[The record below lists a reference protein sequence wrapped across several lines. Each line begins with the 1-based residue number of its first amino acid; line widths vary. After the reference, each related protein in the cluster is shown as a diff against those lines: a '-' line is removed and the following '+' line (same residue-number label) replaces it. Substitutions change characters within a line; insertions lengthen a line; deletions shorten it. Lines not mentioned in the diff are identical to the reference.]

1 MRTLLVDDDP
11 AFRKLAGLA
20 LEAAGVEHESV
31 SSAQE
36 ALRRLQEES
45 FDLLLLDLEL
55 PGMSG
60 VELLR
65 HLREQGKDIP
75 VVLVPIRDGIT
86 ELTSGLRSG
95 ADDYI
100 VKPFDFDELLARLR
114 AVLRRSRG
122 LRTAHLGN
130 LEVDPLHRVVKRD
143 GHPIELTQREFE
155 VLWVLI
161 QGQERTV
168 TRKEFL
174 FRVWGMKF
182 EPGTNFIQVHVS
194 RLRAKLEPLE
204 GFRIETVRG
213 EGYRLVSVQGD
224 APPDGPELRADPCGE
239 LGTGRRSPTP
249 PGPAGASPE

>member
-11 AFRKLAGLA
+11 AFRRLASLA
-20 LEAAGVEHESV
+20 LEAAGVEHGSV

-36 ALRRLQEES
+36 ALRRLQDES

-75 VVLVPIRDGIT
+75 VVLVTIRDEIT
-86 ELTSGLRSG
+86 ELASGLRSG

-122 LRTAHLGN
+122 MRTAHLGN
-130 LEVDPLHRVVKRD
+130 LEVDPLRRAVKRS
-143 GHPIELTQREFE
+143 GRAVELTQREFE

-161 QGQERTV
+161 QGQERIV

-194 RLRAKLEPLE
+194 RLRAKLEPIE

-213 EGYRLVSVQGD
+213 EGYRLVSVPALSPSPEASTEGAGLRPD
-224 APPDGPELRADPCGE
+224 PGGEPRSDGATRGAPPA
-239 LGTGRRSPTP
+239 
-249 PGPAGASPE
+249 